1 MTYRKLDTLLIMSSS
16 NLDAQNTKSKIQM
29 KLKQY
34 NSMQLEYNQILQS
47 SVQSMSKQQSP
58 PWKQAIKTSDVMFL
72 STIGEWFW
80 GTKSSGDVFACKK
93 PCDGDLIPISK
104 QAYTVSTDGTDVYVA
119 GKDNTLAKRPA
130 DPNAPGDWTS
140 IPTPSDFAY
149 IVSTPD
155 TPGAAFSN
163 KLWGVD
169 MSNKLYV
176 CDKPCKKADD
186 WSEVKSTNVPR
197 ITWISVDN
205 DYIWTVSTEGG
216 PDSVGTIYK
225 QKLSSGITSADKW
238 QKVEDNGE
246 GTSFTN
252 VDASNLKYVTAT
264 SNLGFVYQCA
274 KPCDDGKWKKI
285 DSKPD
290 DKAAYMATGIPGD
303 DEIFAGTLIDGVW
316 SYDSNTVF
324 STDFSWTDQ
333 KNKNAGGSDI
343 GSNKNWVLLGSVDT
357 LDECKEKA
365 SVSKDTYSSVVYFT
379 PQYSGDEAKTK
390 SCYGMIYGADSSSP
404 TTPIDMDNVV
414 STIPP
419 DGVSKIGGKK
429 AQQLLQN
436 MQQVQDELA
445 KLLDKLGNENVTS
458 KMSGPTSSNM
468 AALTES
474 LNRNK
479 GLINDTLLKSNDFAK
494 EEIAGLK
501 ENTSF
506 LSYISWLILGILC
519 IILCIQLVRNDASTV
534 PKVVYILLAVF
545 ILYNIR
551 AYFFAFADTSSNLLS
566 SVGNTLSS
574 V

>member
-1 MTYRKLDTLLIMSSS
+1 MSSS
-16 NLDAQNTKSKIQM
+16 NLDVHNTKSKIKM

-34 NSMQLEYNQILQS
+34 NSMQLEYNQMLQS
-47 SVQSMSKQQSP
+47 SVQSQSKQQLP
-58 PWKQAIKTSDVMFL
+58 PWKHAIKTNDVMFI

-130 DPNAPGDWTS
+130 DPNAPGDWTN
-140 IPTPSDFAY
+140 IPTPSVFAY

-155 TPGAAFSN
+155 IPGAPFSN

-169 MSNKLYV
+169 MANKLYV
-176 CDKPCKKADD
+176 SDKPCKQADD
-186 WSEVKSTNVPR
+186 WSEVKTTNIPKM
-197 ITWISVDN
+197 TWISLDN
-205 DYIWTVSTEGG
+205 DYIWALSSEGG
-216 PDSVGTIYK
+216 PGSVGTIYK
-225 QKLSSGITSADKW
+225 QKLSCGITGADKW

-264 SNLGFVYQCA
+264 SNLGFVYQCE
-274 KPCDDGKWKKI
+274 KPCNDGKWKKI
-285 DSKPD
+285 NSKPD
-290 DKAAYMATGIPGD
+290 DKSILAATGIPGN
-303 DEIFAGTLIDGVW
+303 DEIFASTTIDGVW
-316 SYDSNTVF
+316 SYDTNTVF
-324 STDFSWTDQ
+324 SPDYSWTEQ
-333 KNKNAGGSDI
+333 TNKNAGGADI
-343 GSNKNWVLLGSVDT
+343 GSNKDWVLLGSVDT

-365 SVSKDTYSSVVYFT
+365 STSNDTYSSVVYFT
-379 PQYSGDEAKTK
+379 PQYSGDEGKSK
-390 SCYGMIYGADSSSP
+390 SCYGMFYGADSSST
-404 TTPIDMDNVV
+404 TTPIDMENVV
-414 STIPP
+414 TSVPP

-429 AQQLLQN
+429 AQVLLQN
-436 MQQVQDELA
+436 MHQVQDELA
-445 KLLDKLGNENVTS
+445 KLIDNIEKEKVTV
-458 KMSGPTSSNM
+458 KMTGPSSSNM
-468 AALTES
+468 TALTES

-479 GLINDTLLKSNDFAK
+479 GLINDTLLKSNVFAK
-494 EEIAGLK
+494 EEITELK

-506 LSYISWLILGILC
+506 VSYISWLILGILS
-519 IILCIQLVRNDASTV
+519 ITLCIQLVRNDASSV
-534 PKVVYILLAVF
+534 PSIVYILLAVF

-551 AYFFAFADTSSNLLS
+551 SYFFAFSDTSSSLLS